1 MISVWFSYICNIFW
15 IFQIRVVAY
24 DKCAPVHSSVAF
36 VRVTVTRN
44 ENQPIFDRTN
54 YEVTIP
60 ETQPLGVNITQVKAT
75 DADQVRRLTFN
86 PSNAQATFA
95 QSTRMQ
101 RFLKKHLNL
110 VMLVFIGKLP
120 LCNLRWVPMCQ
131 GFSHFSGFLLH
142 FVLAKLATSKDFHV
156 HFIYFYFTIYAICLI
171 CIYNKDLLI
180 CLSHF

>member
-1 MISVWFSYICNIFW
+1 M
-15 IFQIRVVAY
+15 VAY

-86 PSNAQATFA
+86 PSNTEAYFV
-95 QSTRMQ
+95 QSSSEER
-101 RFLKKHLNL
+101 
-110 VMLVFIGKLP
+110 
-120 LCNLRWVPMCQ
+120 
-131 GFSHFSGFLLH
+131 
-142 FVLAKLATSKDFHV
+142 KDF
-156 HFIYFYFTIYAICLI
+156 
-171 CIYNKDLLI
+171 
-180 CLSHF
+180 